1 MGIDQVVVGADCPMR
16 HFDGPRLV
24 GRQDEAR
31 KNGSVAR
38 QCVGVAGVHLNGA
51 NHRCQET
58 HKQFIYLSKVK
69 RVKRGLLPER
79 MMIGGLSKA
88 PVAVLARHRYSAE
101 WTSVFSNMYK
111 N

>member
-58 HKQFIYLSKVK
+58 HKQFISLQSETGKTRIITRADYDW
-69 RVKRGLLPER
+69 RTE
-79 MMIGGLSKA
+79 
-88 PVAVLARHRYSAE
+88 
-101 WTSVFSNMYK
+101 
-111 N
+111 